1 MYLNTE
7 TAQLLVDERLRQAE
21 RDHLVN
27 HAREPHR
34 WRHRVGH
41 GLILL
46 GRAMAEE
53 RPTPTPTATSSRN
66 QSELQGLSALP

>member
-7 TAQLLVDERLRQAE
+7 TAQLFVDERLRQAE
-21 RDHLVN
+21 RDHAAN
-27 HAREPHR
+27 RSREPHR

-46 GRAMAEE
+46 GH
-53 RPTPTPTATSSRN
+53 
-66 QSELQGLSALP
+66 ALTED